1 MVTIRMEEE
10 TLQRCRE
17 LIADLRANGKAVDE
31 ATLDDL
37 ADLTHLDSEASVI
50 PAELASILIGLLIW
64 NGLERPLV
72 D

>member
-1 MVTIRMEEE
+1 MVTVRMEEE

-17 LIADLRANGKAVDE
+17 LVADLRTNGKAVDE

-50 PAELASILIGLLIW
+50 RAERAGILIGLLIW
-64 NGLERPLV
+64 NGLKRPLV